1 METEYVVRL
10 TTRPL
15 PARHGTMPT
24 RSCTAFLP
32 CGAPARNRGVGGR
45 HGCVCVR
52 CRRLPRPAQ
61 KTLSEL
67 VLAIV
72 GSRAPK
78 LLITLTA
85 VQLLVLIV
93 GVAKEM
99 GPLSE
104 NPSIGPSRE
113 RLRQMGALD
122 ITKIVEGSAAAASC
136 FA

>member
-1 METEYVVRL
+1 M
-10 TTRPL
+10 
-15 PARHGTMPT
+15 
-24 RSCTAFLP
+24 
-32 CGAPARNRGVGGR
+32 
-45 HGCVCVR
+45 
-52 CRRLPRPAQ
+52 
-61 KTLSEL
+61 
-67 VLAIV
+67 LAIV

-99 GPLSE
+99 GALSE

-113 RLRQMGALD
+113 CLRQMGALD
-122 ITKIVEGSAAAASC
+122 ITKIVEGSAAAASW